1 MSGRHRATRAA
12 VATTPPGLEVKRP
25 RSRPCAAVE
34 ASRSETGR
42 LTADAATGV
51 AARPTPSGTT
61 SRTRCNDSRGRRR
74 RAAISVIE
82 TLSRRLPT
90 VGPELAGATPSIG
103 GGPYAKTCKTAFTAG
118 RLRGDVDLGP
128 LKPAGVVDVDRL
140 PLGEDVEGGLARLAM
155 AVPGVLR
162 PAEREMDF
170 GAGRAGVHIRDPC
183 LEVAHRPKRLVHV
196 AREDGGREPVLDPV
210 RDANRLV
217 EVAHLDERRGRAEDL
232 LLRDAHLR
240 VDVGEDRRAVVEAL
254 REVAV
259 GRDLAAREEPRALL
273 LAALRVRVDLLDCC
287 LVDHGSDV
295 GPVVPP
301 RPEPH
306 LLGPLDE
313 ARLQQIVDA
322 LLHNDARRGSAT

>member
-12 VATTPPGLEVKRP
+12 VATTPPGLEGKRP
-25 RSRPCAAVE
+25 RSRPCAAGE

-42 LTADAATGV
+42 LTADAATGA
-51 AARPTPSGTT
+51 AARPTPSATT

-162 PAEREMDF
+162 AAERE
-170 GAGRAGVHIRDPC
+170 IP
-183 LEVAHRPKRLVHV
+183 LV
-196 AREDGGREPVLDPV
+196 ARRPGVDVGDPGLQVAPRRKCAVDVAGEDRRRQAVLDPV
-210 RDANRLV
+210 RRTD
-217 EVAHLDERRGRAEDL
+217 GL
-232 LLRDAHLR
+232 L
-240 VDVGEDRRAVVEAL
+240 
-254 REVAV
+254 
-259 GRDLAAREEPRALL
+259 
-273 LAALRVRVDLLDCC
+273 
-287 LVDHGSDV
+287 
-295 GPVVPP
+295 
-301 RPEPH
+301 
-306 LLGPLDE
+306 
-313 ARLQQIVDA
+313 
-322 LLHNDARRGSAT
+322 